1 MKTNFHEML
10 AKCGLIFLI
19 GIALYFILDKI
30 AILDGSFWKAIL
42 VGALSVVLAEVFF
55 NYGNQ
60 KGNKK

>member
-1 MKTNFHEML
+1 ML